1 MLLRKYILAYA
12 ECTYFLSLQG
22 VNQEKDFSENVLLL
36 GIVDNISVFGSVCV
50 GWLRCSKVFLCRV
63 LWKDLKVLSRNIWRL
78 ANF

>member
-36 GIVDNISVFGSVCV
+36 GIVDNISVFWVCV
-50 GWLRCSKVFLCRV
+50 CWLAKVFQGFSMQGIV
-63 LWKDLKVLSRNIWRL
+63 EGS
-78 ANF
+78 